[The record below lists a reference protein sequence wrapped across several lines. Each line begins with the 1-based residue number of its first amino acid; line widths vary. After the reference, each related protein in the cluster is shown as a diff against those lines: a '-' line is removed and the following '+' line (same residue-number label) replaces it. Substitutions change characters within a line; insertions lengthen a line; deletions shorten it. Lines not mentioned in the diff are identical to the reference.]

1 MSTKP
6 LEPTNVFHISFN
18 TVGNAG
24 YIKAVKVTIE
34 EDMLP
39 ATDEEFR
46 IDLADHPLY
55 KALQRYVRSNP
66 R

>member
-1 MSTKP
+1 MSKP
-6 LEPTNVFHISFN
+6 PLPPTNVFHIAFN
-18 TVGNAG
+18 TEGHAG
-24 YIKAVKVTIE
+24 YIEAVKVVIE
-34 EDMLP
+34 LDMLP

>member
-1 MSTKP
+1 MSNKP
-6 LEPTNVFHISFN
+6 LPPTNAFHIAFN
-18 TVGNAG
+18 TDGHAG

-34 EDMLP
+34 YDMLP

-55 KALQRYVRSNP
+55 KELQRYVRSNP